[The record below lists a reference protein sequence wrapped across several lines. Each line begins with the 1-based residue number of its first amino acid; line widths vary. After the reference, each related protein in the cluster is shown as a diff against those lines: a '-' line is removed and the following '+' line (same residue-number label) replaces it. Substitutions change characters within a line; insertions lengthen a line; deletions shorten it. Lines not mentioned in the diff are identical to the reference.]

1 MARKIKIYVVAS
13 LILTNI
19 CVYSEVDKIKDVF
32 IPISSV
38 NIIDDCVGIG
48 CW

>member
-1 MARKIKIYVVAS
+1 MTRKIKIYVVVS